1 MTVLTWTDDRV
12 EQLKKLW
19 EAGLSASQIAA
30 ELGNVTRNAVI
41 GKVHRL
47 GLSGRAKS
55 PSSAAP
61 RQRKARPAQQMMR
74 VSRPVSRGKSALA
87 HAFEVDMEPD
97 PIAYDNVV
105 PMSQRLSLLQLNE
118 ATCHWPIGDP
128 ASSEFFFC
136 GGKALISL
144 PYCAYHSRIAYQPA
158 GDPRPPGGG
167 PPPPAAETD
176 KVVVLPRPAVAGRG
190 LGRGASTVLCGH
202 LLMKR

>member
-1 MTVLTWTDDRV
+1 MRRQQLSEGKSAMTVMTWSDDRV

-61 RQRKARPAQQMMR
+61 RQRKARPAQHMMR
-74 VSRPVSRGKSALA
+74 VSRPVSRGNTALA
-87 HAFEVDMEPD
+87 HAFEVELEPD

-118 ATCHWPIGDP
+118 ATCHWPVGDP
-128 ASSEFFFC
+128 ASPDFFFC
-136 GGKALISL
+136 GGKALAGL
-144 PYCAYHSRIAYQPA
+144 PYCAHHSRVAYQPA
-158 GDPRPPGGG
+158 SDRRRPNNKPPG
-167 PPPPAAETD
+167 
-176 KVVVLPRPAVAGRG
+176 R
-190 LGRGASTVLCGH
+190 
-202 LLMKR
+202 